1 MKAYKHHIFS
11 PYRVCPIG
19 AHVDHQ
25 HGLVTGFAIDKGVDL
40 FFDVR
45 EDTLVKLSSETF
57 GGELEF
63 DITVPAQVRQKQWGD
78 YARGAKYALQKRFR
92 LTRGIE
98 GVIRGS
104 LPVGGL
110 SSSAA
115 VLIAYVMAFARA
127 NGIELQPF
135 EVAQI
140 ASEAEREYIGLNNGL
155 LDQACIALGRRD
167 GLLFLDCDSNEY
179 RVIARNPD
187 MPPFEIGIFF
197 SGLTRGIE
205 GVIRGSLPVGGLSSS
220 AAVLIAY
227 VLAFARA
234 NGIELQPFEVA
245 QIASEAEREYIG
257 LNNGL
262 LDQACIA
269 LGRRDGLLFLDCD
282 SNEYRVIARNPDM
295 PPFEIGIFFSGLTRS
310 LVNSD
315 YNLRVFECKTAAWNM
330 LAYMDQPL
338 KPFDKTFLRDIPKA
352 VFEKT
357 RIAMP
362 QRFARRAE
370 HFYSEYRRVRQGV
383 TAWETGNLKLFGK
396 LCFDSCESSIHN
408 YECGSPEL
416 IGIYEILRSLPG
428 VYGGRFSGAG
438 FKGAVIALVD
448 PAHKE
453 DVERELTRRYLE
465 EFPEYEKTFKVFWV
479 QPDDGARFV

>member
-1 MKAYKHHIFS
+1 MKAYKYHIFS

-135 EVAQI
+135 EVAH
-140 ASEAEREYIGLNNGL
+140 
-155 LDQACIALGRRD
+155 
-167 GLLFLDCDSNEY
+167 
-179 RVIARNPD
+179 
-187 MPPFEIGIFF
+187 
-197 SGLTRGIE
+197 
-205 GVIRGSLPVGGLSSS
+205 
-220 AAVLIAY
+220 
-227 VLAFARA
+227 
-234 NGIELQPFEVA
+234 
-245 QIASEAEREYIG
+245 IASEAEREYIG

>member
-1 MKAYKHHIFS
+1 MKAYKYHIFS

-115 VLIAYVMAFARA
+115 VLIAYVM
-127 NGIELQPF
+127 
-135 EVAQI
+135 
-140 ASEAEREYIGLNNGL
+140 
-155 LDQACIALGRRD
+155 
-167 GLLFLDCDSNEY
+167 
-179 RVIARNPD
+179 
-187 MPPFEIGIFF
+187 
-197 SGLTRGIE
+197 
-205 GVIRGSLPVGGLSSS
+205 
-220 AAVLIAY
+220 
-227 VLAFARA
+227 AFARA

-453 DVERELTRRYLE
+453 DVERELTKRYLE
-465 EFPEYEKTFKVFWV
+465 DFPEYEKTFKVFWV